1 MPRQAFHPV
10 ETPGPNVLTKSRS
23 DSLRSMAPLSHLRRL
38 HGCAL
43 LLLPAALSAQTK
55 LVLPQAPLLPAHF
68 TTWTATP
75 STASPDLTLLKDSNT
90 AAIAKEDGLSRT
102 EVQTYTRAGQTVT
115 AQAMQFGDATGAV
128 AAFTLL
134 RQRGMAETVADLG
147 ARNHTNTATA
157 GGHTLLREGSSL
169 VVLDG
174 TALPPQDLRALAD
187 TLPKIGGPK
196 GLPPLLPTYLPAAGL
211 VPGSVEYA
219 VGPVAYKTAGGLL
232 PADLLG
238 FDKAGESATADYTGR
253 SGIGKLT
260 LLLLPTPQIAGDRG
274 RAIEDWLNS
283 PTAKAAAL
291 GSIKL
296 RRIGPMLALATGGFT
311 PEQAAALVDSI
322 HLRTELTWNKPVPPE
337 FHVEVRKTASLLTSI
352 MVFSGVGA
360 LAAIL
365 LGAFLGFGRAWV
377 RVLLGKPAATEPEFL
392 RLDLRANAEK

>member
-1 MPRQAFHPV
+1 M
-10 ETPGPNVLTKSRS
+10 
-23 DSLRSMAPLSHLRRL
+23 
-38 HGCAL
+38 CA
-43 LLLPAALSAQTK
+43 AALALPLASPALTSAQTTK
-55 LVLPQAPLLPAHF
+55 LVLPEAPLLPVHF
-68 TTWTATP
+68 ATWDATP
-75 STASPDLTLLKDSNT
+75 STASPDLALLKDSTT
-90 AAIAKEDGLSRT
+90 AAIAKEDGLNRT
-102 EVQTYTRAGQTVT
+102 GAQTYTHAGHTVT

-134 RQRGMAETVADLG
+134 RQRGMAETAPDPG
-147 ARNHTNTATA
+147 ARNHTNIAVS
-157 GGHTLLREGSSL
+157 GGHTLLREGTSL

-174 TALPPQDLRALAD
+174 SSLPPADLRSLAD

-211 VPGSVEYA
+211 VPGSVAYA
-219 VGPVAYKTAGGLL
+219 VGPVAYKAAGGLL

-238 FDKAGESATADYTGR
+238 FDKAGESATAEYTGR
-253 SGIGKLT
+253 SGSGKLT
-260 LLLLPTPQIAGDRG
+260 LFLLPTPQIAGERG

-291 GSIKL
+291 GTIKL
-296 RRIGPMLALATGGFT
+296 RRIGPMLALATGSFT
-311 PEQAAALVDSI
+311 PEQAATLVDSI

-360 LAAIL
+360 LAALL

-392 RLDLRANAEK
+392 RLDLRTNSEK

>member
-1 MPRQAFHPV
+1 
-10 ETPGPNVLTKSRS
+10 
-23 DSLRSMAPLSHLRRL
+23 MAPLSLSLRFCM
-38 HGCAL
+38 GAAL
-43 LLLPAALSAQTK
+43 ALPLTLSAQTT

-68 TTWTATP
+68 ATWDAATTTG
-75 STASPDLTLLKDSNT
+75 SSPDLALLNDGTT
-90 AAIAKEDGLSRT
+90 AAIAKEDGLTRSET
-102 EVQTYTRAGQTVT
+102 QTYTHPGRSVT
-115 AQAMQFGDATGAV
+115 AQAMQFTDATGAV
-128 AAFTLL
+128 AAFTFL
-134 RQRGMAETVADLG
+134 RQRGMAETTPDPG
-147 ARNHTNTATA
+147 ARNHTNIATS
-157 GGHTLLREGSSL
+157 GGHTLLREGASL

-174 TALPPQDLRALAD
+174 GALPQQDLRALAD

-196 GLPPLLPTYLPAAGL
+196 GLPPLLPTYLPASGL

-219 VGPVAYKTAGGLL
+219 VGPVAYKTAAGLL

-238 FDKAGESATADYTGR
+238 FDKAGESATADYSGRATG
-253 SGIGKLT
+253 SGKLT

-283 PTAKAAAL
+283 PTRKAAAL
-291 GSIKL
+291 GTIKL
-296 RRIGPMLALATGGFT
+296 RRIGPMLALATGSFT
-311 PEQAAALVDSI
+311 PEQAAAIVDTI

-392 RLDLRANAEK
+392 RLDLRGNREN

>member
-1 MPRQAFHPV
+1 
-10 ETPGPNVLTKSRS
+10 
-23 DSLRSMAPLSHLRRL
+23 MAPRSHVLRL
-38 HGCAL
+38 AVGAAL
-43 LLLPAALSAQTK
+43 ALPLALSAAVSAQTT
-55 LVLPQAPLLPAHF
+55 LVLPKAPLLPARF
-68 TTWTATP
+68 AAWDAVPAGP
-75 STASPDLTLLKDSNT
+75 SPELALLEDGTT
-90 AAIAKEDGLSRT
+90 AAIAKEDGLART
-102 EVQTYTRAGQTVT
+102 ETEAYTHAGRTVT

-128 AAFTLL
+128 AAFTFL
-134 RQRGMAETVADLG
+134 RQRGMTETAADAG
-147 ARNHTNTATA
+147 ARNHTNIATS
-157 GGHTLLREGSSL
+157 GSRTLLREGTSL

-174 TALPPQDLRALAD
+174 GTLAPQELRALAD

-196 GLPPLLPTYLPAAGL
+196 GLPPLLPTYLPATGI

-219 VGPVAYKTAGGLL
+219 VGPIAYKTAGGLL

-238 FDKAGESATADYTGR
+238 FEKAGESATADYSGR
-253 SGIGKLT
+253 AAGSGTLT

-283 PTAKAAAL
+283 PTGKSAAP
-291 GSIKL
+291 GTVKL
-296 RRIGPMLALATGGFT
+296 RRIGPMLALATGSFT
-311 PEQAAALVDSI
+311 AEQAAALVDGI

-392 RLDLRANAEK
+392 RLDLRGSGEK

>member
-1 MPRQAFHPV
+1 
-10 ETPGPNVLTKSRS
+10 
-23 DSLRSMAPLSHLRRL
+23 MAPSSLLRRL
-38 HGCAL
+38 CGCAA

-55 LVLPQAPLLPAHF
+55 LVLPQAPLLPEHF
-68 TTWTATP
+68 ATWDAAPSSSSPTLPLLNDATI
-75 STASPDLTLLKDSNT
+75 

-102 EVQTYTRAGQTVT
+102 ETQAYAHAGRTVT

-134 RQRGMAETVADLG
+134 RQRGMTETAADSG
-147 ARNHTNTATA
+147 ARNHTNIAA
-157 GGHTLLREGSSL
+157 SGGHTLLREGVSL
-169 VVLDG
+169 VVLDSPS
-174 TALPPQDLRALAD
+174 ALSPQDLRSLAD

-196 GLPPLLPTYLPAAGL
+196 GLPPLLPTYLPTGGL

-219 VGPVAYKTAGGLL
+219 VGPVAYKTTGGLL

-253 SGIGKLT
+253 AGSGKLT

-283 PTAKAAAL
+283 PTAKAASL
-291 GSIKL
+291 GTIKL
-296 RRIGPMLALATGGFT
+296 RRVGPMLALATGGFT
-311 PEQAAALVDSI
+311 PEQAATLVDSI

-352 MVFSGVGA
+352 LVFSGVGA
-360 LAAIL
+360 LAALL
-365 LGAFLGFGRAWV
+365 LGAFLGFGRAWI

-392 RLDLRANAEK
+392 RLDLRGNSQK

>member
-1 MPRQAFHPV
+1 M
-10 ETPGPNVLTKSRS
+10 
-23 DSLRSMAPLSHLRRL
+23 
-38 HGCAL
+38 CA
-43 LLLPAALSAQTK
+43 AALALPLASPALTSAQTTK
-55 LVLPQAPLLPAHF
+55 LVLPEAPLLPVHF
-68 TTWTATP
+68 ATWDAIP
-75 STASPDLTLLKDSNT
+75 STASPDLALLKDSTT

-102 EVQTYTRAGQTVT
+102 GAQTYTHAGHTVT

-134 RQRGMAETVADLG
+134 RQRGMAETAPDPG
-147 ARNHTNTATA
+147 ARNHTNIAIS
-157 GGHTLLREGSSL
+157 GGHTLLREGTSL

-174 TALPPQDLRALAD
+174 SSLPPADLRSLAD

-211 VPGSVEYA
+211 VPGSVAYA
-219 VGPVAYKTAGGLL
+219 VGPVAYKAAGGLL

-238 FDKAGESATADYTGR
+238 FDKAGESATAEYTGR
-253 SGIGKLT
+253 SGSGKLT
-260 LLLLPTPQIAGDRG
+260 LFLLPTPQIAGDRG

-291 GSIKL
+291 GTIKL
-296 RRIGPMLALATGGFT
+296 RRIGPMLALATGSFT
-311 PEQAAALVDSI
+311 PEQAATLVDSI

-360 LAAIL
+360 LAALL

-392 RLDLRANAEK
+392 RLDLRTNSEK